1 MITAKE
7 AREMPSSKHLVID
20 ANLEIVS
27 LQITAVAQRGKT
39 TTYIYGENYE
49 YWDETCQKLVEL
61 GYKVEPDRYGA
72 QVSWG
77 EENDQ

>member
-7 AREMPSSKHLVID
+7 AREIPSSKTIVID

-27 LQITAVAQRGKT
+27 RQITAVARRGKT
-39 TTYIYGENYE
+39 TTYIYGDSWE
-49 YWDETCQKLVEL
+49 YWAETCQKLVEL
-61 GYKVEPDRYGA
+61 GYKVEPDIYGA

-77 EENDQ
+77 EEYDQ